1 MKVNKTAIVLILFFA
16 LLSSVFLGYYYYQVI
31 KKPKHI
37 KPKGNPG
44 HTIGPFAF
52 KNQDG
57 KIITE
62 KDIDGK
68 IFIAEFFFTTCE
80 GICPK
85 MNDNLVR
92 VYEAFRQN
100 DDIRLLSHT
109 VDPETDTVEQMKR
122 YSLKYDADPN
132 KWFFLTGDKK
142 KIYDM
147 ALNDYLITAVDS
159 TVERNNP
166 VFIHSPYLILV
177 DKSKTIRNYYD
188 GTDSAKVTELIAD
201 IKELE
206 KTYSDKYK

>member
-1 MKVNKTAIVLILFFA
+1 MKVNKTAVFLILFFV
-16 LLSSVFLGYYYYQVI
+16 LLSSVFLGYYYYQVMN
-31 KKPKHI
+31 KPKYI

-44 HTIGPFAF
+44 HMIGPFSF
-52 KNQDG
+52 KNQEG
-57 KIITE
+57 NIITE
-62 KDIDGK
+62 KDIEGK
-68 IFIAEFFFTTCE
+68 IFVAEFFFTTCK

-92 VYEAFRQN
+92 VYEAFRS
-100 DDIRLLSHT
+100 DDDLRLLSHT

-147 ALNDYLITAVDS
+147 ALNDYLITAADS
-159 TVERNNP
+159 TVDRNNP
-166 VFIHSPYLILV
+166 VFIHSPYLILI

-188 GTDSAKVTELIAD
+188 GTDSSKVTQLISD

-206 KTYSDKYK
+206 KSYQRN